1 MHSIDNT
8 QSFPDNTQSFPNGLT
23 QASPLQGEVGGG
35 FLRRAIELAEHGHL
49 SCAPN
54 PMVGAVV
61 VGPPEP
67 GYPEGRILG
76 EGYHIRAGEGHA
88 EVNALNSVKKE
99 DWPLLKEST
108 IYVSLEP
115 CAHYGRTPPCAE
127 LIIKRGLK
135 RCVIG
140 CQDPFGRVNG
150 KGIQMLRDAGVE
162 VVLAPENIRYE
173 CLQLNKKFVCQHR
186 LGRPFIT
193 LKWAQINLPTGENII
208 GKKGER
214 LLISTPQSVMWGHR
228 LRAEHQAI
236 VVGHGTL
243 KADAP
248 HLNVRYWAKGNTPY
262 SRHTSSGNSIFV
274 LGRCSEDELPRGWQ
288 AFATIDDLL
297 EHLQRQGIQSLLV
310 EGGAQVLQSFI
321 ERDLWDEV
329 WVEERTADPQL
340 PLERGEV
347 DARPEEGAGF
357 ILAPTMPT
365 LFKYTRE
372 EHFGSTFLHYRSPL
386 LETNYDL

>member
-1 MHSIDNT
+1 MHIHNESI
-8 QSFPDNTQSFPNGLT
+8 GLT
-23 QASPLQGEVGGG
+23 QATPPQEEAGWCPEVDGG
-35 FLRRAIELAEHGHL
+35 FMRRAVEIAHHGRL

-67 GYPEGRILG
+67 GHPEGRILG
-76 EGYHIRAGEGHA
+76 EGYHIRAGEPHA
-88 EVNALNSVKKE
+88 EVNALQSVRRE
-99 DWPLLKEST
+99 DWPLLREST

-140 CQDPFGRVNG
+140 CQDPFSRVDG
-150 KGIQMLRDAGVE
+150 KGIAMLREAGIE
-162 VVLAPENIRYE
+162 VVIAPEEIRHE

-193 LKWAQINLPTGENII
+193 LKWAQLTLPSGDKVI
-208 GKKGER
+208 GRRGER

-236 VVGHGTL
+236 VVGHATL
-243 KADAP
+243 KADSP
-248 HLNVRYWAKGNTPY
+248 SLNVRYWAEGRTLRSSQSGPGVQKGPQV
-262 SRHTSSGNSIFV
+262 FV

-288 AFATIDDLL
+288 AFAAIDDLL
-297 EHLQRQGIQSLLV
+297 EHLQRQGLQSLLV

-321 ERDLWDEV
+321 ERDLWDEA
-329 WVEERTADPQL
+329 WVEDSKSPAQPPTSLSTP
-340 PLERGEV
+340 GSEV
-347 DARPEEGAGF
+347 
-357 ILAPTMPT
+357 LAPTMPS
-365 LFKYTRE
+365 LFTFARE
-372 EHFGSTFLHYRSPL
+372 EHFGASFLHYSSPL
-386 LETNYDL
+386 LATNYGLD

>member
-1 MHSIDNT
+1 MFTPTDIHYM
-8 QSFPDNTQSFPNGLT
+8 Q
-23 QASPLQGEVGGG
+23 
-35 FLRRAIELAEHGHL
+35 RAITLARHGAL

-67 GYPEGRILG
+67 GYPDGRILG

-88 EVNALNSVKKE
+88 EVNALGSVRRE
-99 DWPLLKEST
+99 DWPLLPEST

-115 CAHYGRTPPCAE
+115 CAHYGKTPPCAE
-127 LIIKRGLK
+127 LIIRRRLK

-140 CQDPFGRVNG
+140 CQDPFGKVNG
-150 KGIQMLRDAGVE
+150 RGIQMLLDAGIE
-162 VVLAPENIRYE
+162 VVLAPDDIRHQ
-173 CLQLNKKFVCQHR
+173 CLQLNRKFVCQHR

-193 LKWAQINLPTGENII
+193 LKWAQTSLAHTHNNVI
-208 GKKGER
+208 GLQGQR

-236 VVGHGTL
+236 VIGHGTL
-243 KADAP
+243 KADHP
-248 HLNVRYWAKGNTPY
+248 SLNVRYWAEGRTARKSAAAAMDGPSVY
-262 SRHTSSGNSIFV
+262 V

-288 AFATIDDLL
+288 AFANIDDLL
-297 EHLQRQGIQSLLV
+297 EHLQRQGTQSLLV

-329 WVEERTADPQL
+329 WVEDADDNDNLDLNLNLDCSPV
-340 PLERGEV
+340 P
-347 DARPEEGAGF
+347 
-357 ILAPTMPT
+357 APVMPT
-365 LFKYTRE
+365 LFIYTRE
-372 EHFGSTFLHYRSPL
+372 EHLGRTFLHYESPL
-386 LETNYDL
+386 LQTNYGL